1 MAKKRENNT
10 GIPDF
15 ELDCMAR
22 TLLPI
27 IQSLFENEE
36 TRKEFENWKAERE
49 KKIKGWKKAV
59 RYAFDWAKDED

>member
-49 KKIKGWKKAV
+49 KKMKSSTKEKI
-59 RYAFDWAKDED
+59 